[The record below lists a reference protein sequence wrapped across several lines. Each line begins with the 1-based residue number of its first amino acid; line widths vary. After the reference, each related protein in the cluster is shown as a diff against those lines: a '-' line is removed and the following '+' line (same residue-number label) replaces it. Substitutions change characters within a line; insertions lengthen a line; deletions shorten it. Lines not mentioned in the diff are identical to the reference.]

1 MTDDA
6 ADSSRD
12 DGPAADLGMA
22 ADAMTEDNQ
31 QTIDELAAA
40 EADYAAGNT
49 ISGEEVRRRYGL
61 PSLKSPQNAVDAH
74 VAAGEVTVHT
84 DGDAFLDHLDKLD
97 AQENDVEKQ
106 VEMLS
111 AMRSADTATTNEY
124 RAETAEW
131 EALDTDLN
139 EGGS

>member
-1 MTDDA
+1 MGCLESLEMRQAIRSASRRRQVVRLREWEPMTDDA
-6 ADSSRD
+6 ADSTR
-12 DGPAADLGMA
+12 DGPAADLRMA

-74 VAAGEVTVHT
+74 VAAGEVTVH
-84 DGDAFLDHLDKLD
+84 
-97 AQENDVEKQ
+97 
-106 VEMLS
+106 
-111 AMRSADTATTNEY
+111 R
-124 RAETAEW
+124 R
-131 EALDTDLN
+131 
-139 EGGS
+139 

>member
-6 ADSSRD
+6 ADSTRD

-74 VAAGEVTVHT
+74 VAAGEVTVHA